1 MVSIHHAL
9 TQAVSPLSVISSLPH
24 LEAEILLASL
34 LKVSR
39 SHLYAW
45 PEQRLTASQ
54 YAHYQQ
60 LLTRRAQKEPIAYL
74 TGHKEFWSLDLQVTS
89 ATLIPRPETELLV
102 ELALTLLPIDSR
114 FTVIDLGTGSGAIAL
129 AIAKERPQSRVL
141 ATDNSSAALN
151 LAQSNAHRLGLTNV
165 EFLLSDWFSAL
176 AGPPATMIV
185 SNPPYLASDDPHLTQ
200 EEIKYEPRSALV
212 AAKHG
217 LADIQ
222 QLIAHAK
229 NYLVDNGWLLLEH
242 GYQQGAPVRNWFKQH
257 DYQAVETVADLA
269 GLERVTR
276 GQYTRCATPL

>member
-9 TQAVSPLSVISSLPH
+9 TQAVAQLSVISSLPH
-24 LEAEILLASL
+24 LDAEILLASL

-45 PEQRLTASQ
+45 PEQKLTASQ

-102 ELALTLLPIDSR
+102 ELALTLLPMDNQV
-114 FTVIDLGTGSGAIAL
+114 TVIDLGTGSGAIAL
-129 AIAKERPQSRVL
+129 AIAKERPRSRVL
-141 ATDNSSAALN
+141 ATDNSSAALSI
-151 LAQSNAHRLGLTNV
+151 AQSNAHQLGLTNV

-212 AAKHG
+212 AAQHG

-242 GYQQGAPVRNWFKQH
+242 GYQQGAPVRNWFKQYG
-257 DYQAVETVADLA
+257 YQAVETVADLA
-269 GLERVTR
+269 GLER
-276 GQYTRCATPL
+276 GQYGKY